1 MNSPPISETIR
12 ASAANITAPE
22 AVFRLLFLGSGL
34 LRRSLLGNWLLG
46 GRLLS
51 GELFDRCFLGCFFSG
66 FFYGH

>member
-12 ASAANITAPE
+12 AGTANITEPE

-34 LRRSLLGNWLLG
+34 LRRSLLGC
-46 GRLLS
+46 RLFS
-51 GELFDRCFLGCFFSG
+51 GELLDRCLLDCFFSG

>member
-22 AVFRLLFLGSGL
+22 AVFRLLFLG
-34 LRRSLLGNWLLG
+34 RLLG
-46 GRLLS
+46 GLLGSRLLR
-51 GELFDRCFLGCFFSG
+51 GRFLGCELFDRGLLGCFFS